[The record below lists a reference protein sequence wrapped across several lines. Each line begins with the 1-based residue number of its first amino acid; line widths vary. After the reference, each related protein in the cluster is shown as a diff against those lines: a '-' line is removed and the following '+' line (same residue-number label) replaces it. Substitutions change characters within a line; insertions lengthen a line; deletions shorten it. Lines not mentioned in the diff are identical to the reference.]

1 VELTGTIRRTSQTND
16 RFMLGLS
23 KNSHNDKQGAELEI
37 MSDTVQAH
45 LNHLKLAIT
54 EQNYYHEQCKMAAND
69 YTILT
74 DDHALLSQ
82 NKPCSFDGVAHYS
95 WDYAQQTQ
103 YPHNPFQPGPIY
115 FKTPRKCGIFGV
127 CNDGINAQINYLID
141 EVMATGK
148 GANATISYVHHFLTK
163 YGLGEKRGLFHADN
177 CSGTCTF
184 FIRTR

>member
-1 VELTGTIRRTSQTND
+1 LRDGRNYSSWKNSVLHIVELTGTIRRTSQTND

-95 WDYAQQTQ
+95 WDYAQQTH
-103 YPHNPFQPGPIY
+103 YPQQLGLCPANPLSP
-115 FKTPRKCGIFGV
+115 
-127 CNDGINAQINYLID
+127 
-141 EVMATGK
+141 
-148 GANATISYVHHFLTK
+148 
-163 YGLGEKRGLFHADN
+163 
-177 CSGTCTF
+177 
-184 FIRTR
+184 